1 MATGPQKVSHLPP
14 PRDHA
19 GSTNSP
25 ARPISSSPPALRANG
40 SMKPAGGACWGHPLR
55 GMLGA
60 CWGHP
65 LCQNGQ
71 KWVVPSGPYRS
82 LTRRRPSNPRRVFQI
97 NDYFVI
103 LETSWPWIALTRET
117 NSWEGLSMPLDPLR
131 VKSLFQLRPRPA
143 GAGRSIGVPRPG
155 MRRGPGDYASGWT
168 NWWPPTTDLPACW
181 NDPRRRS
188 ARQTDATDGKVP
200 TRTAGRLGAARAC
213 RGRNGG
219 SRAGEQG
226 PSADALIGSVIAG
239 RYKIREEIGEGG
251 MGSVYLAEQ
260 TQPVKRRWRSR

>member
-1 MATGPQKVSHLPP
+1 MERRRPAELKFLGLIVTIDSPVYCEMATGPQKVSHLPP

-103 LETSWPWIALTRET
+103 PETPRPRYALIRET
-117 NSWEGLSMPLDPLR
+117 NNSEFSSMPLDPR
-131 VKSLFQLRPRPA
+131 QVKALFDAVIELPDPV
-143 GAGRSIGVPRPG
+143 GRLAFLDQECRDEPE
-155 MRRGPGDYASGWT
+155 
-168 NWWPPTTDLPACW
+168 L
-181 NDPRRRS
+181 RRRLDDLLAAYVQPAS
-188 ARQTDATDGKVP
+188 VLARPSRSTSSKQPPPSK
-200 TRTAGRLGAARAC
+200 GRFP
-213 RGRNGG
+213 GR
-219 SRAGEQG
+219 RPP
-226 PSADALIGSVIAG
+226 PS
-239 RYKIREEIGEGG
+239 
-251 MGSVYLAEQ
+251 
-260 TQPVKRRWRSR
+260 